1 MNLSEI
7 AHWKHKLSNSHQI
20 GGIETS
26 VVDNGAGRG
35 VRIAW
40 INTGA
45 GLRYKLVLD
54 RGMDILD
61 AFHNQ
66 YSLAWISRAG
76 MTSPQPFSNQGI
88 DWLRTFGGG
97 LLTTCGLSN
106 AGGPNTDE
114 SGSRGLHG
122 NYSNSPAELV
132 SIRQPNIHS
141 GDLSFEIVAR
151 VRETTTFGPS
161 LEMLRSISG
170 KIGSAEIHI
179 KDTVTNRG
187 NTPAPH
193 MLLYHI
199 NCGWPLIDD
208 GTRIVWKGEIVPEG
222 NAGTCT
228 HVGTDFNREHQFTR
242 CAPPLDEH
250 SGYGED
256 VACII
261 PDSDQVVCG
270 YANDNL
276 ALGLKITFSKTQMP
290 WLINWQHWGKN
301 EYVTALEPA
310 THPPVGQTAVRENG
324 TLILLEPGESR
335 TYDLKLEVLT
345 GEKVREFKM

>member
-1 MNLSEI
+1 MNLSDK
-7 AHWKHKLSNSHQI
+7 AKWRHKLSNSHQI

-26 VVDNGAGRG
+26 VIDNGAGRG
-35 VRIAW
+35 ARIAW
-40 INTGA
+40 INTGS
-45 GLRYKLVLD
+45 GLRYRLILD

-66 YSLAWISRAG
+66 YSLAWISQAG
-76 MTSPQPFSNQGI
+76 VTSPQPFSNQGI

-106 AGGPNTDE
+106 AGPPNTDE

-122 NYSNSPAELV
+122 NYSNTPAELV
-132 SIRQPNIHS
+132 SIRQPDIF
-141 GDLSFEIVAR
+141 GQDLSFEIVAR

-161 LEMLRSISG
+161 LEMLRTISG
-170 KIGSAEIHI
+170 TVGSAEIHV
-179 KDTVTNRG
+179 KDQVTNRG
-187 NTPAPH
+187 NSPAPH

-208 GTRIVWKGEIVPEG
+208 GTRIVWQGEKKPK
-222 NAGTCT
+222 A
-228 HVGTDFNREHQFTR
+228 TDANNTEFNRKHEFTR
-242 CAPPLDEH
+242 CAPPMDEH
-250 SGYGED
+250 SGFGED
-256 VACII
+256 VAFID
-261 PDSDQVVCG
+261 PKADKNDQVVCG
-270 YANDNL
+270 YANDELGL
-276 ALGLKITFSKTQMP
+276 ALKISFSKAQMP

-310 THPPVGQTAVRENG
+310 THPPIGQAAARENG
-324 TLILLEPGESR
+324 TLIMLEPGESR

-345 GEKVREFKM
+345 GKEVGEFK

>member
-1 MNLSEI
+1 MNLGNPSN
-7 AHWKHKLSNSHQI
+7 WKHKLSNSHQI

-26 VVDNGAGRG
+26 VIDNGAGRG

-40 INTGA
+40 VNTGT

-61 AFHNQ
+61 AFFSE
-66 YSLAWISRAG
+66 YSLAWISHAG
-76 MTSPQPFSNQGI
+76 LTAPQPFFNQGI

-106 AGGPNTDE
+106 AGPPNTDE

-132 SIRQPNIHS
+132 SIKQPDIFT
-141 GDLSFEIVAR
+141 GDLSFEIVAK

-161 LEMLRSISG
+161 LEMHRSISG
-170 KIGSAEIHI
+170 TIGLPEIRI

-187 NTPAPH
+187 NAPAPH
-193 MLLYHI
+193 MILYHI
-199 NCGWPLIDD
+199 NCGWPLIDE
-208 GTRIVWKGEIVPEG
+208 GTRIVWQGEKKHKATDV
-222 NAGTCT
+222 NN
-228 HVGTDFNREHQFTR
+228 TDFNRRHEFTQ
-242 CAPPLDEH
+242 CAPPMDEH
-250 SGYGED
+250 AGFGED
-256 VACII
+256 VAFIN
-261 PDSDQVVCG
+261 PTADDEDQVTCG

-276 ALGLKITFSKTQMP
+276 GLALKISFSKIQMP
-290 WLINWQHWGKN
+290 WLMNWQHWGKN

-310 THPPVGQTAVRENG
+310 THPPIGQAEARENG
-324 TLILLEPGESR
+324 TLIMLVPGESR
-335 TYDLKLEVLT
+335 TYDLMLEVLT
-345 GEKVREFKM
+345 GEKVKKFEV

>member
-1 MNLSEI
+1 MNLSDK
-7 AHWKHKLSNSHQI
+7 AKWRHKLSNSHQL

-40 INTGA
+40 VNTGT

-61 AFHNQ
+61 AFFNE
-66 YSLAWISRAG
+66 YSLAWISHAG
-76 MTSPQPFSNQGI
+76 MTAPQPFSNQGI

-106 AGGPNTDE
+106 AGPPNTDG

-122 NYSNSPAELV
+122 NYSNTPAELI
-132 SIRQPNIHS
+132 SIRQPDVFS
-141 GDLSFEIVAR
+141 QDLNFEIVAK

-161 LEMLRSISG
+161 LEMTRTISG
-170 KIGSAEIHI
+170 TIGSAEIRI
-179 KDTVTNRG
+179 KDEVTNRG
-187 NTPAPH
+187 NAPAPH
-193 MLLYHI
+193 MILYHI

-208 GTRIVWKGEIVPEG
+208 GTRIIWQGEKKPK
-222 NAGTCT
+222 A
-228 HVGTDFNREHQFTR
+228 TDANNTVFNREYEFTR
-242 CAPPLDEH
+242 CAIPLDEH
-250 SGYGED
+250 SAFGED
-256 VACII
+256 VAFID
-261 PDSDQVVCG
+261 PKADSNDLVVCG
-270 YANDNL
+270 YANDGLGL
-276 ALGLKITFSKTQMP
+276 ALKISFSKTQMP

-310 THPPVGQTAVRENG
+310 THPPIGQAAARENG
-324 TLILLEPGESR
+324 TLILLQPGEIR

-345 GEKVREFKM
+345 GEKAKSFEV